1 MKTNYVF
8 MWLNL
13 QNFLIFD
20 SEMVDKEVSNPVALI
35 GHVSCRNIVINPV
48 YWEDSNVLLDIVEAK
63 LNKKVTRT
71 WVVKCSDGFY
81 IDTWD
86 KLLIKKYELK

>member
-1 MKTNYVF
+1 

-13 QNFLIFD
+13 QNFLVFN
-20 SEMVDKEVSNPVALI
+20 SEMVNKGVCNPVALI
-35 GHVSCRNIVINPV
+35 GHVSCKNIVIDPV
-48 YWEDSNVLLDIVEAK
+48 YFDDNDILLDIVEA
-63 LNKKVTRT
+63 NISKKVTRN